1 MTSPAATPAPGQ
13 LLTFFHTLDAHRRRR
28 VALASLPPR
37 DQEAVPVALAAVR
50 TYMDR
55 DPHVGPV
62 IEGAMDRIEA
72 ECQRGT
78 LSEISQYDITVVRRF
93 LLAVPTSVR
102 RGA

>member
-1 MTSPAATPAPGQ
+1 MTHAATPAPGQ

-62 IEGAMDRIEA
+62 IEGAMARIEA

-93 LLAVPTSVR
+93 LLCVPTSVR
-102 RGA
+102 RPS